1 MNIVTGA
8 TGLLGSH
15 VVEQLVR
22 QGKPVRALIRQES
35 DASFLE
41 SQKVEIRR
49 GSLLD
54 SAFLDDALSGADTI
68 YHTAA
73 KVGEWGPWQQFLDNI
88 IHPVESLLAASR
100 RQRIRRVVH
109 VSSITVYGHPLA
121 SSFPIDET
129 MPTGQRLWKAD
140 NYIRAKLRTEE
151 LWNQYEREVTI
162 LRPTWF
168 FGPRDRT
175 TLPRVLAA
183 FGNGKIAQVGDGSN
197 KLNVL
202 YAGDVANAVVRAG
215 ASDKS
220 VGKAYNISNPGELTQ
235 KEFLGYLADSLGFP
249 RVKKSYG
256 INMAYIAGYMAELI
270 GKTTLLGRPPH
281 ITRYSVA
288 LMLRSNQF
296 SIQRAKAD
304 LGWEPKTLLKQAVDN
319 TLAWRFGSSGMPGPL
334 ARK

>member
-15 VVEQLVR
+15 VVEKLRQ
-22 QGKPVRALIRQES
+22 QGKSVRALIRPES

-41 SQKVEIRR
+41 SQGVEVQR
-49 GSLLD
+49 GNLLD
-54 SAFLDDALSGADTI
+54 PSFLDKALKGADTL
-68 YHTAA
+68 YHCAA

-88 IHPVESLLAASR
+88 IHPVESLLSASR
-100 RQRIRRVVH
+100 SHKIRRVVH

-121 SSFPIDET
+121 SDFPIDESK
-129 MPTGQRLWKAD
+129 PTGQRLWRAD

-151 LWNQYEREVTI
+151 LWNQYEGEVTI

-183 FGNGKIAQVGDGSN
+183 FANGKIAQVGDGSN
-197 KLNVL
+197 LLNVL
-202 YAGDVANAVVRAG
+202 YAGDVADAVVRAG
-215 ASDKS
+215 DSAVSA
-220 VGKAYNISNPGELTQ
+220 GKAYNISNPGELTQ
-235 KEFLGYLADSLGFP
+235 KDFLAHLADNLGYP
-249 RVKKSYG
+249 RVRKRYAV
-256 INMAYIAGYMAELI
+256 NMAYIAGFLAECI

-288 LMLRSNQF
+288 LMMRSNRF
-296 SIQRAKAD
+296 GIQRAKTD
-304 LGWEPKTLLKQAVDN
+304 LGWNVTTPLKQAIDR
-319 TLAWRFGSSGMPGPL
+319 TLEWKFGEGQKPGPL